1 LSAPYLA
8 AQLSSPFTYRGVDFS
23 TPLLDLAR
31 ARQLGV
37 QCQFVEADILDEA
50 WNPATGFDLIV
61 VLGVLHHVPSIA
73 LRKRL
78 LAKLATALAPGGTL
92 ALTFW
97 RLDED
102 PRFASRI
109 VPCTLVPSEDLEP
122 GDTFL
127 RWGAADAPPRYCHFA
142 DAAEVLAL
150 CDTTGLSRVAHFRSD
165 GRGDA
170 LNEYVVLRSN
180 A

>member
-1 LSAPYLA
+1 
-8 AQLSSPFTYRGVDFS
+8 V
-23 TPLLDLAR
+23 
-31 ARQLGV
+31 V
-37 QCQFVEADILDEA
+37 QHAEHHDQVEARCR
-50 WNPATGFDLIV
+50 
-61 VLGVLHHVPSIA
+61 VPRFIENV
-73 LRKRL
+73 
-78 LAKLATALAPGGTL
+78 G
-92 ALTFW
+92 
-97 RLDED
+97 LDED